1 MDLEVFTFL
10 TNVVITLEGIAAL
23 VSILYYKKVNNTPL
37 KFFPLILIYIFVN
50 EFSAEYTY
58 RYFGT
63 NVPQYNVYNIIFFLF
78 FYYVFWSYVKNAKHK
93 QWIKI
98 GAIIFILSCFVNVL
112 FQSFVREP
120 QLLTYVLGAC
130 LLIFCIILYYIE
142 ILTTSKIL
150 LINQDF
156 LFWISVGLLLFYVGY
171 IPIKLTRH
179 FFVTQQDLFP
189 TLRLVHYILIIIM
202 NGFFIFGFLWTTRR
216 SRV

>member
-1 MDLEVFTFL
+1 MDIEVFTFL

-156 LFWISVGLLLFYVGY
+156 LFWISVGLLLF
-171 IPIKLTRH
+171 
-179 FFVTQQDLFP
+179 
-189 TLRLVHYILIIIM
+189 
-202 NGFFIFGFLWTTRR
+202 
-216 SRV
+216 